1 MSLYGENHSVKKIT
15 LRGRKESEAVDP
27 SAKILFDY
35 MCDIIYNP
43 DHADLELDSLGS
55 DFRELGKGMQY
66 FAGCLRETQTLAKA
80 LSQGRLDITLPA
92 PENEIAAP
100 LKALHAKMKH
110 LTWQAQQIA
119 RGDYSQRVDFMG
131 EFSQAFNTMTEQLEC
146 RRAKLLDE
154 IEKGSSKTKA
164 LEQNNSLLEA
174 ITGKISQWIIVMSL
188 TSFEWLYT
196 NHKAEDI
203 LCSPLFESTI
213 RLWMRNQAEAFSD
226 TEQPCST
233 ELQFSHDSATQYFSV
248 EIYPLSW
255 HEHNALVFM
264 LSDVSSEREHLYNLH
279 NAAYTDML
287 TKLYNRSYAMK
298 VLDEWMSGKKPFIL
312 SFVDIDNLKFVNDR
326 FGHWEGDKYI
336 LAVAEV
342 LSEFSPEAV
351 LCRIGGDEFML
362 LAQNWRCKSAEKQ
375 MEALRTKLINRNIV
389 EGNCYEHSISYGI
402 IEYNGDKDMKV
413 HDLLSIADEKMYE
426 YKRAYKM
433 KNKINVN

>member
-1 MSLYGENHSVKKIT
+1 M
-15 LRGRKESEAVDP
+15 DP

-35 MCDIIYNP
+35 MRDIIYNP
-43 DHADLELDSLGS
+43 NHASLELDSLPEG
-55 DFRELGKGMQY
+55 FRELGKGMQY
-66 FAGCLRETQTLAKA
+66 FAACLKETQTLAKA
-80 LSQGRLDITLPA
+80 LSQGRLDITLPS
-92 PENEIAAP
+92 PENEMAAP
-100 LKALHAKMKH
+100 LKALHAKMRH

-119 RGDYSQRVDFMG
+119 RGDYSQRIDFMG
-131 EFSQAFNTMTEQLEC
+131 EFAHAFNTMTEQLEC

-154 IEKGSSKTKA
+154 IEKGRRKTKA

-174 ITGKISQWIIVMSL
+174 ITGRISQWIIVMSR

-196 NHKAEDI
+196 NHQSEDI
-203 LCSPLFESTI
+203 LCCPDCESSV
-213 RLWMRNQAEAFSD
+213 RLWMRNQAEAFVGI
-226 TEQPCST
+226 EQPCST
-233 ELQFSHDSATQYFSV
+233 ELEFSHGQGTQYFSV

-264 LSDVSSEREHLYNLH
+264 LSDVSSEREHLFYLQ

-298 VLDEWMSGKKPFIL
+298 ILDEWLSENRSFIL
-312 SFVDIDNLKFVNDR
+312 CFVDIDNLKYVNDR
-326 FGHWEGDKYI
+326 FGHREGDKYI
-336 LAVAEV
+336 LAVAEI

-362 LAQNWRCKSAEKQ
+362 LAQNWCCKSAEEQ
-375 MEALRTKLINRNIV
+375 MEALRAKLINCNII

-402 IEYNGDKDMKV
+402 IEYNGDRDLKV

-426 YKRAYKM
+426 YKRAYKI
-433 KNKINVN
+433 KNKTNVNSPNNIGPV